1 MNIGGVFDESLG
13 TFRSSFTVHSKTNLV
28 KTPKKNFMAKIK
40 SNTGLNGRTSS
51 LLFN

>member
-13 TFRSSFTVHSKTNLV
+13 TFRGSFTVYSKKNPV

-40 SNTGLNGRTSS
+40 SSPGCRL
-51 LLFN
+51 